1 MDMEAKLKAMIN
13 SAQALNPLLSVIRE
27 EDYLVVEHEDYG
39 HITELHLEDYPHHK
53 EILRESLSF
62 ASAEGDTPPWLS

>member
-62 ASAEGDTPPWLS
+62 ASAEGDTHPWLS